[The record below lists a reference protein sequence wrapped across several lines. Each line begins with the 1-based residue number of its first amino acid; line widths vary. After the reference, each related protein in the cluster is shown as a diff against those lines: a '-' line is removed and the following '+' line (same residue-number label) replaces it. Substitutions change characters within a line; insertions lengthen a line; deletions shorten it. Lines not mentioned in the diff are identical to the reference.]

1 MIDCNQLRMYIISR
15 CFCLISP
22 IVGPRPAKKVLPSIF
37 PSAIDQM
44 KPHKTTLI
52 DINYLGYA
60 KAGIQLEDHQR
71 RFKNALTWF
80 LVTIVGMW
88 LVGVALFL
96 KNTGK
101 IKPIKLF

>member
-1 MIDCNQLRMYIISR
+1 
-15 CFCLISP
+15 
-22 IVGPRPAKKVLPSIF
+22 
-37 PSAIDQM
+37 M

-52 DINYLGYA
+52 GINYLGHA
-60 KAGIQLEDHQR
+60 KAGLQLEHHQR
-71 RFKNALTWF
+71 RFENALTWF

-101 IKPIKLF
+101 TKPIKLF